1 MIRAH
6 KIRLN
11 QANCLAHAAGT
22 SRFVFNRGPAQWKRQ
37 YEAGATLS
45 APALK
50 KQFDALRAQA
60 YLWTSEVTRCAVG
73 GGFMDLGKA
82 FQHFFDGRRFENQ
95 KPLRVGLR
103 LTVITTPVSIWNKR
117 LVCWPRL
124 GKTANR
130 FRYWLGRDAKGPVKC
145 RHCTMN
151 IGAVICTR

>member
-22 SRFVFNRGPAQWKRQ
+22 SCFVFNRGPGQWKRQ

-60 YLWTSEVTRCAVG
+60 YLWTLARLYSRTNSIRDDSVH
-73 GGFMDLGKA
+73 K
-82 FQHFFDGRRFENQ
+82 
-95 KPLRVGLR
+95 
-103 LTVITTPVSIWNKR
+103 LTVEVARTCGSATDHDYKASLN
-117 LVCWPRL
+117 LEQEACLLASPR
-124 GKTANR
+124 
-130 FRYWLGRDAKGPVKC
+130 
-145 RHCTMN
+145 
-151 IGAVICTR
+151 